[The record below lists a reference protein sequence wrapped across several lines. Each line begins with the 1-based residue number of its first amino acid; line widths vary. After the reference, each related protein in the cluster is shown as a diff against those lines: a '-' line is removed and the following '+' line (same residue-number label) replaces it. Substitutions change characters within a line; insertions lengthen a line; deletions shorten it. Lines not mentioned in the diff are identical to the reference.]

1 MRQTMVSVAL
11 TTMLLLGGC
20 GPSRS
25 VQRVAAD
32 TQTDLSGRWNETDA
46 RLVAEQMV
54 TALMSRPWLK
64 EFVGEKGNK
73 PTVIVGTVRNLT
85 SEHIQTDIFVK
96 DIERE
101 LVNSGRVNFVAS
113 SQERDEVRS
122 ERLDQQSNASEE
134 TAKRLAAELGADFML
149 RGSIKDLVDR
159 ADGTETKFYQVDLE
173 LVNVETNVKAWMD
186 TKKIKKIV
194 EKSGSSF

>member
-1 MRQTMVSVAL
+1 MKKSIAAFVVVAV
-11 TTMLLLGGC
+11 LLIGGC

-54 TALMSRPWLK
+54 SALMSRPWLK
-64 EFVGEKGNK
+64 DFTGEKRKK
-73 PTVIVGTVRNLT
+73 PTLIVGTVRNLT
-85 SEHIQTDIFVK
+85 SEHIQTEIFVK

-122 ERLDQQSNASEE
+122 ERLDQQNNATEE
-134 TAKRLAAELGADFML
+134 TAKRLAAEAGADFML

-159 ADGTETKFYQVDLE
+159 VEGTETKFYQVDLE
-173 LVNVETNVKAWMD
+173 LVNVENNVKAWMD
-186 TKKIKKIV
+186 SKKIKKVV
-194 EKSGSSF
+194 EKSGSSW